1 MDFIIVISG
10 IVLLGGLIGFIANKV
25 LNEKSKL
32 FQELEKLF

>member
-10 IVLLGGLIGFIANKV
+10 IVLLGGLIGFITNKV